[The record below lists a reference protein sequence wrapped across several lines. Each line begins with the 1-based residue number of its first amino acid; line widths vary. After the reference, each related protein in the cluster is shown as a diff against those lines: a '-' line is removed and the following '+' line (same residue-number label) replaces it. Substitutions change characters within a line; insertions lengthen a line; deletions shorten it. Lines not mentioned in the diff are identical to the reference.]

1 MIINGRLMFTAALV
15 VLMCA
20 PQAARSGEL
29 DLTGSL
35 SSFTSSTGIGPW
47 SNVTLTDRETL
58 ANDTPALIL
67 VDQADRDAVAP
78 THSLGLVLDDYHT
91 WSPQFFTYAAV
102 GTASGSALATRNGYL
117 EGDLKFGPA
126 LATVIGAGAGTV
138 VNPDGTVQN
147 YLNIGPT
154 WYHNNFNVTLRWL
167 PSFSS
172 GRAGA
177 STGILTLANGAAGTT
192 VSTLT
197 LLGGS
202 EPPYGVVSISAPFGI
217 GERVLFAGLDVKHWV
232 NPKGGYHVGIELE
245 HLSDSTTG
253 NLLYVR
259 RALNVGVFRE
269 IGPGPAP

>member
-1 MIINGRLMFTAALV
+1 MIMNSRLVLTAALV
-15 VLMCA
+15 VLLIA

-35 SSFTSSTGIGPW
+35 SSFTSPSGVGPW

-58 ANDTPALIL
+58 ANDTPGLALIEQ
-67 VDQADRDAVAP
+67 VDGDAVAP
-78 THSLGLVLDDYHT
+78 MHGLGFVLDDYHT
-91 WSPQFFTYAAV
+91 WSPRFFTYAAF
-102 GTASGSALATRNGYL
+102 GMASGSALATRNGYL
-117 EGDLKFGPA
+117 EGDMKFGPA
-126 LATVIGAGAGTV
+126 LATVIGLGAGTV
-138 VNPDGTVQN
+138 VNADGTVQN

-167 PSFSS
+167 PSFTS

-177 STGILTLANGAAGTT
+177 STGILTLANGAVGTT

-202 EPPYGVVSISAPFGI
+202 NPPYGVVSNSAPFGI

-232 NPKGGYHVGIELE
+232 NPRSGYHVGIELE

-253 NLLYVR
+253 NLLYLR
-259 RALNVGVFRE
+259 RSLNVGVFHA